1 MDGFML
7 SVTPVLGL
15 WVSLVL
21 VAIAMSLDFQAQLVW
36 IVLRKFFLIP
46 STWEVHKMH
55 ATWKRHGRS
64 PSFTLKKWVNWN
76 TCLSHS
82 CVSDG
87 QLTLHEPREA
97 NPKGIT
103 HVLNVSD
110 LYVLPPGTTSNLL
123 SEWVSWRIC
132 QRWAALALC
141 LAHIYRGVK
150 VGEPWKIVGFMGC
163 LLIIGWNSLGIS
175 CGETNDILRI

>member
-21 VAIAMSLDFQAQLVW
+21 VAIGMSLDFQAQLVW

-64 PSFTLKKWVNWN
+64 PSFTRKKWVNRN

-87 QLTLHEPREA
+87 QQISIVFPVFLWRCWFLMIIIEDVIKFIQTTSLHSLHGFVLRIRLTLHDTASWGQPQRHHPR
-97 NPKGIT
+97 PQCLG
-103 HVLNVSD
+103 HVRPSAGNHFELADWVG
-110 LYVLPPGTTSNLL
+110 LLENLQL
-123 SEWVSWRIC
+123 
-132 QRWAALALC
+132 
-141 LAHIYRGVK
+141 
-150 VGEPWKIVGFMGC
+150 F
-163 LLIIGWNSLGIS
+163 
-175 CGETNDILRI
+175 